1 MSQSRLIV
9 PEMSCEAC
17 RSTIEGA
24 VRPLP
29 GVVAVGVDL
38 ERKLV
43 TVEHEAGRPALVEL
57 AAAIEEQ
64 GYEVAGS
71 EAL

>member
-1 MSQSRLIV
+1 LSQSTLLV
-9 PEMSCEAC
+9 PDVSCDAC
-17 RSTIEGA
+17 RATIESALEG
-24 VRPLP
+24 VP
-29 GVVAVGVDL
+29 GVASVRVDL

-43 TVEHEAGRPALVEL
+43 AVEHDEVRVPGVRL

-71 EAL
+71 QES